1 MFKYYGVQFYAFEVG
16 EMRLS
21 ITALLIILICT
32 LSAVGQVKAA
42 PDHMTISAKDWMV
55 ANGVDSSTLTVNVYD
70 ENGNPIPVADVS
82 FRVEAPWTLLPV
94 SGRTDALGK
103 VTTVLQ
109 PTVKSGAAVIT
120 VNASVIE
127 GGIPLFLEQAY
138 TQNIDHGT
146 PSRASPAYELNVSV
160 GSTTTI
166 DVKVTDANGNN
177 VDNRNLVETV
187 QFTASGTGDS
197 GFWDGASF
205 VKVLTVPVNS
215 EGIAGVTYFVTKSGS
230 NYVDIQPPAP
240 IVHRLITITGVNDG
254 SPYSIAQAISPGG
267 FPYPYTKTDG
277 SRFRVVYIL
286 LDQYGNP
293 AGNRGL
299 RITTSVP
306 GEETALMTN
315 SNGVVAFYY
324 QKDVAGLYTLTATA
338 VDNASVTTSQIV
350 EFIAA
355 DPTTMLLTASPQT
368 MPSRDV
374 KPLGTS
380 TLFAKVIDAKGN
392 PVDLEV
398 VTFTIWSYNIGVYNQ
413 TTPPSIEN
421 ETVMTDV
428 PREIITATTNP
439 DGYAEV
445 TFRPGTFSKD
455 RADPLYSYTAEGS
468 ALVQA
473 TWRDIT
479 HNIELSYK
487 NYPFLSVDAFAEPK
501 TLEVN
506 DTVNVSIRLKGDGWA
521 LQQAPIDVVLLTDRS
536 GSMLFN
542 ESLDTHTTPD
552 TIISESPHDRMVHAM
567 DAGKVFVDQMN
578 STDRIGLVSF
588 GDLSGTNG
596 YAILYDTGN
605 ATTAPYIYGYR
616 WRAGRDYRIRLGNG
630 ESYYT
635 DDISYVTTNYP
646 GHGSTGRYYGP
657 AMATVDLALAK
668 DKSTVKNIIT
678 QMVPNGGTPMRYGLW
693 SAVNQIVN
701 DPDILAHRRDDSVKA
716 IVLLTDGAWNTG
728 GDPRGGAGAA
738 NLPTVGTGS
747 VITWAKDNNI
757 KIFTIALGSEPYQ
770 DQLQDYADETGGKAY
785 AAASGLALETIYK
798 DIAGELH
805 TEAGVGTTMDLSFKS
820 IEVNGAL
827 IPGLDAMKYVVIPP
841 VSTHEF
847 SYNQT
852 HPVIVNRFYDQTADW
867 TDDQNL
873 HFDVGTI
880 FIGGVWE
887 ANFSMKI
894 LRDGNIKIL
903 DSNSTIK
910 FNDGSELPLP
920 DTYITA
926 RPDDLGH
933 GPMGIGIWVKD
944 VRRTDTGPASDFV
957 DIAWNLTYTGDE
969 ATIREDVEILMEGTS
984 DWSHRLTRFVDRA
997 TDKDAMIMEVSS
1009 LPSGTWLVR
1018 VRASALDA
1026 GEDVGITQFVIQR
1039 AEGTPKIKI
1048 T

>member
-1 MFKYYGVQFYAFEVG
+1 MAQAE
-16 EMRLS
+16 
-21 ITALLIILICT
+21 
-32 LSAVGQVKAA
+32 AA
-42 PDHMTISAKDWMV
+42 PDHMTMSAKDWMV
-55 ANGVDSSTLTVNVYD
+55 ANGVDVSTLTVNVYD
-70 ENGNPIPVADVS
+70 ASGDPIPVADVS
-82 FRVEAPWTLLPV
+82 FRVDAPWTV
-94 SGRTDALGK
+94 SPAGGRTDSLGK

-109 PTVKSGAAVIT
+109 PTTKSGAAVIT

-127 GGIPLFLEQAY
+127 GGVPLFLEQTY
-138 TQNIDHGT
+138 TQNIDHAT
-146 PSRASPAYELNVSV
+146 PFKASPAYELNVSV

-177 VDNRNLVETV
+177 VDNRNAVETV

-197 GFWDGASF
+197 GFWDGSSF

-230 NYVDIQPPAP
+230 NYVDIQPPIP
-240 IVHRLITITGVNDG
+240 ITHRLITITGVNDG
-254 SPYSIAQAISPGG
+254 PPHAITQAISPGG

-277 SRFRVVYIL
+277 SRFRVVYTL
-286 LDQYGNP
+286 LDEYGNP

-299 RITTSVP
+299 RIATSIP
-306 GEETALMTN
+306 GEETVLTTN

-324 QKDVAGLYTLTATA
+324 QKDVAGLYILTATA
-338 VDNASVTTSQIV
+338 VDNVTVTISQTV

-374 KPLGTS
+374 KSLGTS

-392 PVDLEV
+392 PVDGEL
-398 VTFTIWSYNIGVYNQ
+398 VTFTIWSYNAGVFNQ
-413 TTPPSIEN
+413 TTAPSIEN
-421 ETVMTDV
+421 ETVTTDV
-428 PREIITATTNP
+428 PREIITAITNI

-445 TFRPGTFSKD
+445 TFRPGAFTKD
-455 RADPLYSYTAEGS
+455 HGDPLYSYTAEGN

-473 TWRDIT
+473 TWGAIT

-487 NYPFLSVDAFAEPK
+487 NYPFLSVDAYAEPK

-506 DTVNVSIRLKGDGWA
+506 DTVNVTIRLKGDGWA
-521 LQQAPIDVVLLTDRS
+521 LQVAPIDVILLTDRS

-542 ESLDTHTTPD
+542 ESLDSSGDPD
-552 TIISESPHDRMVHAM
+552 TIISESPEDRMVHAM

-616 WRAGRDYRIRLGNG
+616 WRAGRDYSINRYGHG
-630 ESYYT
+630 SSYYT

-646 GHGSTGRYYGP
+646 GHGSTGKYYGG
-657 AMATVDLALAK
+657 AMASVDLPLSK
-668 DKSTVKNIIT
+668 DKSTVKNIVG

-701 DPDILAHRRDDSVKA
+701 DPDILAHRRDDSVRA

-738 NLPTVGTGS
+738 NLPTIGTGS
-747 VITWAKDNNI
+747 VITWAKDNDI
-757 KIFTIALGSEPYQ
+757 RIFTIALGSEPYQ
-770 DQLQDYADETGGKAY
+770 DQLQAYADETGGKAY
-785 AAASGLALETIYK
+785 LASSGLALETIYK

-805 TEAGVGTTMDLSFKS
+805 TEAGVGTTMDLSFKNV
-820 IEVNGAL
+820 EVNGAL
-827 IPGLDAMKYVVIPP
+827 IPGLDALQYVCLPP

-852 HPVIVNRFYDQTADW
+852 MPVIVNRFYDQTADW
-867 TDDQNL
+867 SGDQSL

-894 LRDGNIKIL
+894 LKDGNIKIL

-933 GPMGIGIWVKD
+933 GPMGIGIWVED
-944 VRRTDTGPASDFV
+944 VRRTDTGPATEFV
-957 DIAWNLTYTGDE
+957 DIAWNLTYVGDE
-969 ATIREDVEILMEGTS
+969 SVVREDIDILLEGTS
-984 DWSHRLTRFVDRA
+984 DWSHRLTKYVA
-997 TDKDAMIMEVSS
+997 PTTENDAMTMDVSS

-1018 VRASALDA
+1018 VKATALDA
-1026 GEDVGITQFVIQR
+1026 GEDAGITQFIIQR

-1048 T
+1048 G